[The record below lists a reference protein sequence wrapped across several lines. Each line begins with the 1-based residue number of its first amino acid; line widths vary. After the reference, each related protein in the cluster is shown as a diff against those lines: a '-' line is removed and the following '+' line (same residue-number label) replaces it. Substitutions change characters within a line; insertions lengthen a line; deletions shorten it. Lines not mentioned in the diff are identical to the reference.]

1 MKNPFKFFSRTDWII
16 YTLSIAIIL
25 LSNIFARE
33 IDYFKVIATI
43 IGATSLI
50 FIAKGHFLGQI
61 IMLVF
66 AVFYS
71 ILSYINGYYGEII
84 ISAGLTLPL
93 SISSIY
99 TWVKNP
105 YNKGENVVKSYRLN
119 LKDVI
124 NTILISLVVLISGF
138 FVLRALNTNDLF
150 VSTISLGTSF
160 VASYLMFRRNS
171 FYAVAFM
178 LNDLVLIVLWS
189 LASVNDITNLSVV
202 FCFAM
207 FLINDLYAFISWKIR
222 ERQQYKNE

>member
-1 MKNPFKFFSRTDWII
+1 MKNPFKFFSRSDWII

-61 IMLVF
+61 IMIVF

-105 YNKGENVVKSYRLN
+105 YKKGENVVKSYRLN
-119 LKDVI
+119 SKDVI
-124 NTILISLVVLISGF
+124 TTILISLVVLIGGF

-171 FYAVAFM
+171 FYAIAFM
-178 LNDLVLIVLWS
+178 FNDIVLIVLWS
-189 LASVNDITNLSVV
+189 LASVGDITNLSVV
-202 FCFAM
+202 SCFVM
-207 FLINDLYAFISWKIR
+207 FLINDLYAFVSWKMR
-222 ERQQYKNE
+222 EKRQYKNE